1 MKMSNEVKIG
11 LMGAVALVV
20 LFLGINFLKGMSL
33 FSSESFYYIR
43 FKNAKGLS
51 NNSTVFADG
60 FNVGRVNDVTYD
72 YTNPGQVIVEI
83 AVNKELRIPKDSKIV
98 LEEGMMGGCT
108 LKMLLTGSAANAYA
122 VGDTIPGSD
131 SDGLMEKASAMLP
144 QVEPILARMDTL
156 LATLNRIAAD
166 SSLTRIMYNAEEL
179 TRNLN
184 QSSLHLNRLLAKD
197 LPQMTKTFNAA
208 GENIV
213 TLTQN
218 MNQLDLNATLQSVN
232 ATISNVNSMIT
243 QMQNPDGTLGK
254 LVNDPTLYENLSNTA
269 GSANSLLKDLQKNP
283 KRYVHFSIFGK
294 KDKESEK

>member
-1 MKMSNEVKIG
+1 MKLSNEAKIG
-11 LMGAVALVV
+11 LMGTVALIV
-20 LFLGINFLKGMSL
+20 LFVGINFLKGMSL
-33 FSSESFYYIR
+33 FSSESFYYIQ

-51 NNSTVFADG
+51 KNSTVFADG

-72 YTNPGQVIVEI
+72 YTHPGQVLVEI
-83 AVNKELRIPKDSKIV
+83 AVNEELRIPKGSKII

-108 LKMLLTGSAANAYA
+108 LKMALTDDASVYLE
-122 VGDTIPGSD
+122 GDTIAGSE

-144 QVEPILARMDTL
+144 QVEPILARMDSL

-197 LPQMTKTFNAA
+197 LPQMTRTFNAA

-213 TLTQN
+213 ALTHN
-218 MNQLDLNATLQSVN
+218 LNQLDLNSTLQSVN

-243 QMQNPDGTLGK
+243 RMQNPDGTLGK
-254 LVNDPTLYENLSNTA
+254 LINDPTLYENLSKTA
-269 GSANSLLKDLQKNP
+269 GSADILLKDLQKNP

-294 KDKESEK
+294 KDKQPEK